1 MKTVQLTALI
11 LTLGISYPLYSQ
23 KYHDAILEEANG
35 PVQTIKYE
43 NRTLEY
49 STEGELLT
57 IEGKKP
63 FISVERDAQGYIT
76 NTTEET
82 HLQGIAKGLIAKDFN
97 RYTYEEQGR
106 VATNVWI
113 NEDPLFDSRTTTL
126 YMYYYDRNGLCV
138 KTEVYDMDKG
148 GIEPERIWY
157 YEYVRID
164 KQGNWTGRNYRV
176 VKPALL
182 RIDPNKLKAMGY
194 APGGVTERG
203 TESRTISYYDNLY
216 TPSRQQ
222 QSARDTTP
230 TKQPGELSI
239 ADMVNRPFGILGTNI
254 TYSSALQSLRQN
266 KEWDISTTNGQLIS
280 IDELSGYKQSYNGIP
295 VHEVSAFFL
304 NNHLRSFDFIFI
316 FLKGDDGQAAFTN
329 AKATAERMVSR
340 LQDVGITLIPQENSS
355 YELYYAKGEQ
365 GNKTIEISVRE
376 GSYTAVRDC
385 YRIYFEVTM
394 R

>member
-76 NTTEET
+76 NTTGET

-148 GIEPERIWY
+148 GTEPKRIWY
-157 YEYVRID
+157 YEHVRID
-164 KQGNWTGRNYRV
+164 EQGNWTERNYRV
-176 VKPALL
+176 VEPALL
-182 RIDPNKLKAMGY
+182 RIDPEKLKAMGY
-194 APGGVTERG
+194 APDGVTERG
-203 TESRTISYYDNLY
+203 TESRTISYYDNLSS
-216 TPSRQQ
+216 PSRQQ
-222 QSARDTTP
+222 QSARNTTP

-239 ADMVNRPFGILGTNI
+239 TDMVNHPFGILGTSI

-266 KEWDISTTNGQLIS
+266 REWDISTTDQS
-280 IDELSGYKQSYNGIP
+280 IIIHDISGYKYTHDGIP
-295 VHEVSAFFL
+295 ISYVSAFFL
-304 NNHLRSFDFIFI
+304 NDRLYSFDFEFD
-316 FLKGDDGQAAFTN
+316 FLKGDDGQAAFAN

-376 GSYTAVRDC
+376 GSYTAVLDC
-385 YRIYFEVTM
+385 YRIYFKVTM